1 MAEGLS
7 RVGKMKR
14 GLTQERLAEL
24 SEISYWYLQSLEAG
38 QNEPSISVVVR
49 LRKAL
54 ECAWDDLLD
63 GL

>member
-1 MAEGLS
+1 LGRKIVKLRME
-7 RVGKMKR
+7 R
-14 GLTQERLAEL
+14 GMTQERLAE
-24 SEISYWYLQSLEAG
+24 SAEISHRYLQSLEAG
-38 QNEPSISVVVR
+38 QKEPSISVVVR

>member
-1 MAEGLS
+1 MKL
-7 RVGKMKR
+7 RMKR

-24 SEISYWYLQSLEAG
+24 SEISHRYLQSLEAG
-38 QNEPSISVVVR
+38 QKEPSINVVVR

-54 ECAWDDLLD
+54 ECAWDDLLE